1 MDRPSSGG
9 GGARQLAAVS
19 GMSVGCLLDGIVIAY
34 SSPAIPSLLAEVT
47 SQTFDQ
53 HFGYRLTS
61 PATGGISS
69 QSSIGTS
76 VSHFNCRAQELIWI
90 IITFH
95 GLVSGTPNY
104 PTKYQL
110 KLQMLQTSIFC
121 FSTICYKSLLNVTS
135 TKPHLMQTNF
145 WKDFRTYFIWF
156 EIYPGTFLINANL
169 RMKIIYLEVNL

>member
-47 SQTFDQ
+47 SYRAD
-53 HFGYRLTS
+53 RLTS
-61 PATGGISS
+61 SATGLGISS